1 MASGVLV
8 GTYRDRGGYTLVVYH
23 GGALRPLP
31 DYAQEFFRDFSGF
44 VSYFAVHRFNSFIDR
59 VLDDAAGEAPV
70 ATLDEPLPP
79 VNPEPRLV
87 VGFGRSFEAHAR
99 EMGGGGVA
107 FFLKAPSSLTGHKGF
122 IEVPGWVSKPDYEGE
137 VVVVLG
143 SRLREAS
150 PGEAASAIIG
160 YTAGNDVT
168 ARDVQEAGYPWSMAK
183 SIPSFGPVGPLVMLV
198 DDARA
203 LEDVCL
209 ETVVSGERMQEG
221 CLSEL
226 VKPLPELL
234 AEASRFFRLSP
245 GDLVFT
251 GTPPGVGHARS
262 PPRYL
267 KPGDRVEVAVKGVSP
282 LINTVTVRGGSED

>member
-1 MASGVLV
+1 MHSSRILV

-31 DYAQEFFRDFSGF
+31 DYAQEFFRDFNGF
-44 VSYFAVHRFNSFIDR
+44 AAYFALHRFNSFLDR

-79 VNPEPRLV
+79 VNPSPRLV
-87 VGFGRSFEAHAR
+87 VGFGRSFEAHAK
-99 EMGGGGVA
+99 EMGGGRVA
-107 FFLKAPSSLTGHKGF
+107 FFLKAPSSLTGHRSF
-122 IEVPGWVSKPDYEGE
+122 IEVPQWVEKPDYEGE
-137 VVVVLG
+137 VVIVLG
-143 SRLREAS
+143 SRLRGASKGEAS
-150 PGEAASAIIG
+150 NAIIG

-183 SIPSFGPVGPLVMLV
+183 SIPSFGPVGPLVALI
-198 DDARA
+198 DDARE
-203 LEDVCL
+203 LENICL
-209 ETVVSGERMQEG
+209 ETLVNGERMQEG

-226 VKPLPELL
+226 VKPLPELV
-234 AEASRFFRLSP
+234 ADATRYFQVSP
-245 GDLVFT
+245 GDLIFT
-251 GTPPGVGHARS
+251 GTPPGVGHAKK

-282 LINTVTVRGGSED
+282 LVNTVTRLGSE